1 MKVLLSVKPEFA
13 NKIFSGVKKYEY
25 RRAIFKNNVNRVIV
39 YASSP
44 VQKLI
49 GEFEIESII
58 YENLEQ
64 LWERTKE
71 DAGISKEYFFEYFSD
86 KKMGYAISV
95 KNLRKYKQ
103 PLCLKETYGVN
114 PPQSFL
120 YINN

>member
-120 YINN
+120 YINK

>member
-58 YENLEQ
+58 
-64 LWERTKE
+64 
-71 DAGISKEYFFEYFSD
+71 
-86 KKMGYAISV
+86 
-95 KNLRKYKQ
+95 
-103 PLCLKETYGVN
+103 
-114 PPQSFL
+114 
-120 YINN
+120 